1 MANAAIERAYGWVK
15 RYLTDDDVLEEWLW
29 GNALEG
35 GLEVHPPREDVFAL
49 LPRVLRYLV
58 ENGDRPAMDPDVQTA
73 LYEYLSDYQSLVFA
87 SEAAN
92 QSEEFAEEITNA
104 YVEVCERLT
113 AEV

>member
-1 MANAAIERAYGWVK
+1 MASAATERAYGWVK
-15 RYLTDDDVLEEWLW
+15 LYLTDQEVLEEWLW
-29 GNALEG
+29 GNYVEG

-49 LPRVLRYLV
+49 LPGVLRYLV
-58 ENGDRPAMDPDVQTA
+58 EDGDLPAMDPDVQTA
-73 LYEYLSDYQSLVFA
+73 LYEYLSGYQSAIFA

-113 AEV
+113 V